1 MLFLLTLYNS
11 YLASPISLL
20 LNVVLLIQGVC
31 FSRMDSLLGLDL
43 SHPILPISLIY
54 RVHQHIS
61 AIDKSFSFVQC
72 LYIIL
77 HKLKMVFM
85 RVNAETMR
93 HFCKLEFI
101 RFCSILAMGKHQ
113 MLLVC
118 LFHVLQIETN
128 VFLRE

>member
-43 SHPILPISLIY
+43 SYPILPISLIY
-54 RVHQHIS
+54 RVQQYFSDIH
-61 AIDKSFSFVQC
+61 KSFSCIQYPF
-72 LYIIL
+72 IIL

-85 RVNAETMR
+85 RVNAKTMR

-101 RFCSILAMGKHQ
+101 TFCSIFAMGKHQ
-113 MLLVC
+113 MLFSLLIAC
-118 LFHVLQIETN
+118 FAN
-128 VFLRE
+128 